1 MAATSEDAKAAL
13 ADAER
18 IHSATAVDEALD
30 RMADDLTRHYRDRDP
45 VLVCVMTGGLIP
57 AGHLLT
63 RLEFPLQLD
72 YVHATRYQG
81 STEGGDLEWMAGPNL
96 SLEGRDVI
104 LVDDILDGGWT
115 LATIKDHLLAQGA
128 ASVACAVLVSKRIA
142 RQVDIEAEYVGLEVE
157 DRYVFGFGMDYEEYH
172 RNLRGIYAL

>member
-1 MAATSEDAKAAL
+1 MAATPDEVKAAL

-18 IHSATAVDEALD
+18 IHSAAAVDEALD

-81 STEGGDLEWMAGPNL
+81 STEGGELQWMAGPNL

-115 LATIKDHLLAQGA
+115 LATIKEELLARGA
-128 ASVACAVLVSKRIA
+128 ASVASVVLVSKRVS
-142 RQVDIEAEYVGLEVE
+142 REVDIEADYVGLEVE